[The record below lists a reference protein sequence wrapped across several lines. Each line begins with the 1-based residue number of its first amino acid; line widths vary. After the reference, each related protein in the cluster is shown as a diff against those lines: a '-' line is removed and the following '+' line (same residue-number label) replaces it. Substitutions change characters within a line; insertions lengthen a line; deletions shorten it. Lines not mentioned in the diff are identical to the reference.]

1 LIDDATMGELIEAW
15 DKGLITR
22 DEFRSFI
29 GLHTRPVP
37 MPGTSAPNESHQP
50 PYGIV
55 FSTPVQFGGFA
66 TDDNRDR
73 GY

>member
-1 LIDDATMGELIEAW
+1 MIDDATMGELIEAW

-29 GLHTRPVP
+29 GLYARTVP
-37 MPGTSAPNESHQP
+37 MADNNAPNKLQQ

-55 FSTPVQFGGFA
+55 VNPAVQFGGFA

>member
-1 LIDDATMGELIEAW
+1 MIDDATMGELVEAW

-29 GLHTRPVP
+29 GLHTRTVP
-37 MPGTSAPNESHQP
+37 MPGTSAPNGLQQ
-50 PYGIV
+50 PYGIMIN
-55 FSTPVQFGGFA
+55 PAVQFGGFA
-66 TDDNRDR
+66 TDDNRDK